1 MWRSIFA
8 VLLLPSLT
16 AAQNQPAPLAPPDRS
31 YPTSRAANLDPGPKD
46 PEPKDPGPKYKSFTF
61 YDSIRRGREEEIVVS
76 VSAPGLV
83 TTSKSPVQ
91 GIVPLSLELDPVD
104 GLSVSGLRYPKTTPR
119 RVKFQ
124 SEPVPVVS
132 GPDIRFKIKADRNAV
147 MGTHVLTGKITF
159 QAIPYDGSAPGPVQ
173 QVEVQIP
180 ISVVEH
186 DAKVQKQ
193 PWPIAHVP
201 VALIILIIVL
211 LPVEIPLGLLLMAGC
226 VVSPR
231 SCPD

>member
-8 VLLLPSLT
+8 VVLLPSLT
-16 AAQNQPAPLAPPDRS
+16 AAQNQPAPGASPDRS
-31 YPTSRAANLDPGPKD
+31 YPTSRAANLDPKPKD
-46 PEPKDPGPKYKSFTF
+46 TGPKYKAFTF
-61 YDSIRRGREEEIVVS
+61 YDSIRRGRDEEIVIRVA
-76 VSAPGLV
+76 APGLV

-91 GIVPLSLELDPVD
+91 GIVPLGLELEPAE

-119 RVKFQ
+119 VVKFQ
-124 SEPVPVVS
+124 SKPAAVAW
-132 GPDIRFKIKADRNAV
+132 GADIRVKIKADRNAV
-147 MGTHVLTGKITF
+147 LGRHDLAGKITF

-193 PWPIAHVP
+193 AWPIAHMP
-201 VALIILIIVL
+201 VALIVVLIVL
-211 LPVEIPLGLLLMAGC
+211 AVALLPLILPIYLICAAEGSRYC
-226 VVSPR
+226 
-231 SCPD
+231 D